1 MLLWHSVLKKGDRT
15 SWLSS
20 KCIHGQRASYHWT
33 LNSFLPKGPKSLLSL
48 SFWPNSWQGC
58 LPVFS
63 HCCQDPF
70 AKTIAVGKSSDEEL
84 WADSIT
90 ALLSD
95 TCFLVD
101 TSRTMEQCAAGHQV
115 KDHLRNL
122 KVCKSTDPDE
132 MCLGVL
138 RELVEEVPKPL
149 SIIYEK
155 MWQSNEDPNNWKRK
169 IRKMQSVSPLW
180 LARSSWKLR

>member
-1 MLLWHSVLKKGDRT
+1 
-15 SWLSS
+15 
-20 KCIHGQRASYHWT
+20 
-33 LNSFLPKGPKSLLSL
+33 
-48 SFWPNSWQGC
+48 
-58 LPVFS
+58 
-63 HCCQDPF
+63 
-70 AKTIAVGKSSDEEL
+70 
-84 WADSIT
+84 
-90 ALLSD
+90 
-95 TCFLVD
+95 
-101 TSRTMEQCAAGHQV
+101 MEQCAAGHQV

-169 IRKMQSVSPLW
+169 IRKMQSVSPL
-180 LARSSWKLR
+180 